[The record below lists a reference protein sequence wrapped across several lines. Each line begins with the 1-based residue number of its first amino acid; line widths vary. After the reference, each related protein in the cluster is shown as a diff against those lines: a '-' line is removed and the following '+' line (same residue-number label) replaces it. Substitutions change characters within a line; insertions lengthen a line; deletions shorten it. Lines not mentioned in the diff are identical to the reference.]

1 MAKRKLV
8 DVINEYYQSLDYRS
22 LSATAQ
28 KDYKYCIDTFLAT
41 NVRGRY
47 IHKMYID
54 SLDTPNAQTAY
65 NKWAERGVPFANH
78 THAVTSK
85 LYNYAIQLGY
95 TTLNPFSKV
104 AKRTHKPRKVVWTRE
119 HIKTFLDT
127 AYSEFKWRSVGL
139 IVQMAYEW
147 CQRLGDMANLTWD
160 NYDFDKRV
168 LYLEQSKRRAKV
180 ELPTTPELHEM
191 LVQQKEDLD
200 FQPYIAPY
208 CKHNRIISKPYD
220 KYMLSQIGRSIIRA
234 AKLPAELQL
243 MDMRRTGTVE
253 MIDAGVPMP
262 QIMAVTGHANPQSV
276 KPYMKNTLTSAKE
289 AAKLRFN
296 TAGDTYTQGE
306 LHEQLL

>member
-8 DVINEYYQSLDYRS
+8 DVVNEYYQSLDYRS
-22 LSATAQ
+22 LSPTAQ

-85 LYNYAIQLGY
+85 LYNYGIQLGY

-104 AKRTHKPRKVVWTRE
+104 SKRTHKPRKVVWTRE
-119 HIKTFLDT
+119 DIKKFLDT
-127 AYSEFKWRSVGL
+127 AYSDFRWRSVGL

-147 CQRLGDMANLTWD
+147 CQRLGDMANLKWE

-208 CKHNRIISKPYD
+208 CKHNKIIAKPYD
-220 KYMLSQIGRSIIRA
+220 KCTLSIIGRNIIRA
-234 AKLPAELQL
+234 AGLPQELQM
-243 MDMRRTGTVE
+243 MDMRRTGIVE
-253 MIDAGVPMP
+253 MIDAGVSYA
-262 QIMAVTGHANPQSV
+262 QIQSVSGHANPQSI
-276 KPYMKNTLTSAKE
+276 KPYMKNTLVSAQKAC
-289 AAKLRFN
+289 AAR
-296 TAGDTYTQGE
+296 QGIVF
-306 LHEQLL
+306 HRD